1 MSHHTGV
8 KRGGAVSMVIKRG
21 LVIYG
26 QTQGREEEG
35 KGGGKGGGAH
45 MVLNHTYPELSV
57 TITTTTTT
65 FTSYNKMMEQN

>member
-1 MSHHTGV
+1 MSLIPV
-8 KRGGAVSMVIKRG
+8 WKRGGGINGYKKR